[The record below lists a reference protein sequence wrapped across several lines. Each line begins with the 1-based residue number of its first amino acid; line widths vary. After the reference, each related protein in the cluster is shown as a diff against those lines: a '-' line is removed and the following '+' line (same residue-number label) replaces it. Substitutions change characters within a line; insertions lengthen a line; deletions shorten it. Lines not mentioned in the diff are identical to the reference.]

1 MQDSPAAAAA
11 AEASPLAEQGAR
23 GLGAP
28 PLCPPLEPQA
38 QASRRRQPAGGS
50 PEGPPMEGPQPSASR
65 EASLGT
71 QALGAQTPG
80 RGAELQDP
88 AVQLQPAGFCQQPRQ
103 ASLRR
108 LISQETVLE
117 AEVPGPMSSE
127 RVGFAVPT
135 DGGPR
140 ARAVPALPTLLTSKV
155 TAPREQKPS
164 ADVKDSNAQLATAL
178 SSRGLPA
185 SVNSKVCSHWVLEAS
200 AAAGKWAIEASRVPR
215 HLALEAARKAG
226 DRAVAASCD
235 AGQLALERGSV
246 LARSAWEASGPLAR
260 RSLDAAAAS
269 ARVGAEAVR
278 CCSRRMDAALNDVLD
293 RLLDHLRRLDEDISD
308 GEGTDAEAEEGTDG
322 KPVHLGHPLG
332 LQGISVPG
340 GMQPGCGPAGHV
352 AAAACLPPHVLQQ
365 QQQQQ
370 QQAEQLHAWHQQ
382 AEQLRRQLLR
392 QHWAQVEQPGGQP
405 FAVAGQY
412 HGPFGQAPPRLA
424 SAPAYSPAAQ
434 PYAYVQ
440 VSRSSPAYSP
450 AAQPFAYVQVSR
462 QRQ

>member
-155 TAPREQKPS
+155 TATREQKPS
-164 ADVKDSNAQLATAL
+164 ADVKDSDAQLATTL
-178 SSRGLPA
+178 PSRGLPA
-185 SVNSKVCSHWVLEAS
+185 SVNSKVCGHWVLEAS
-200 AAAGKWAIEASRVPR
+200 SAAGKWAVDASRVPR

-226 DRAVAASCD
+226 GWAVAASYD
-235 AGQLALERGSV
+235 AGQLALERGSI
-246 LARSAWEASGPLAR
+246 LARSAWEASGPLAQ
-260 RSLDAAAAS
+260 RSLDAATAS

-278 CCSRRMDAALNDVLD
+278 CSSRRMDAALNDVLD
-293 RLLDHLRRLDEDISD
+293 RLHDHLTRLDEDSSD
-308 GEGTDAEAEEGTDG
+308 GEGTDAEAEESTDG
-322 KPVHLGHPLG
+322 KPVYPGHPLDPR
-332 LQGISVPG
+332 GIGVPG
-340 GMQPGCGPAGHV
+340 GTQPGCSLAGHV
-352 AAAACLPPHVLQQ
+352 GAAAFLPPHTMQQ
-365 QQQQQ
+365 QQQQ
-370 QQAEQLHAWHQQ
+370 LHAWHKR
-382 AEQLRRQLLR
+382 AEQLQQQLLR
-392 QHWAQVEQPGGQP
+392 QHWAQVERPGGQP

-412 HGPFGQAPPRLA
+412 HGGPFSQVRTPGLSRGRSFAHPAPAVHAAQAPPRLA
-424 SAPAYSPAAQ
+424 SSPAYFPAAQ

-440 VSRSSPAYSP
+440 VSR
-450 AAQPFAYVQVSR
+450 
-462 QRQ
+462 QR